1 MVISEEV
8 IERFTERVAEIQ
20 RAFDRRLVGEDLVR
34 ELQIRIRVAIG
45 DIGEA
50 TAVAL
55 AEQLRGAE

>member
-8 IERFTERVAEIQ
+8 IDGFTDRIAEIQ

-55 AEQLRGAE
+55 AEQFRGVE